1 MSKKHI
7 SYKFTMYLPV
17 CKNQMDDLGG
27 TVLYVF
33 KVSIYGAYKTCVE
46 WLMLLSLKFSE
57 KKFTT
62 IKFNRLFTNTETVTL
77 TSDFPLNTL
86 IDLEKYIKFTCR
98 LGVAIF
104 TYFYSAFN
112 RIFSNR
118 ELQPNFFKPG
128 TTAVQ
133 L

>member
-77 TSDFPLNTL
+77 TPDFPLNTL
-86 IDLEKYIKFTCR
+86 IDLEKWSILNLRADWESPC
-98 LGVAIF
+98 LHIF
-104 TYFYSAFN
+104 TARSTECFQTGNYSCAAIN
-112 RIFSNR
+112 KH
-118 ELQPNFFKPG
+118 LD
-128 TTAVQ
+128 
-133 L
+133 